1 MDKHALLA
9 SIQHQIT
16 LLARAIQQPDSGAI
30 APGDLVQIAPDA
42 DDVYGRYF
50 LHVAG
55 VSYDR
60 ARGPLLTTHRGQW
73 LSVSLGN
80 CARIGRHPWPEPQH
94 GFQADPIRSAEQ
106 RQANSDAY
114 IAKYAA
120 IARTRADTIASNK
133 AYKAACE
140 AASKTGSS

>member
-1 MDKHALLA
+1 MDKHTLLA

-30 APGDLVQIAPDA
+30 APGDLVQIAPEA
-42 DDVYGRYF
+42 DDVYSRYF

-55 VSYDR
+55 VSYGR
-60 ARGPLLTTHRGQW
+60 ARGPVLTTHRQKW
-73 LSVSLGN
+73 LNVPLEH

-94 GFQADPIRSAEQ
+94 GFQADPIRSAEE

-114 IAKYAA
+114 TAKYAA
-120 IARTRADTIASNK
+120 IARTRAATIASK
-133 AYKAACE
+133 RALATARE
-140 AASKTGSS
+140 AARNAG

>member
-55 VSYDR
+55 VSYGR
-60 ARGPLLTTHRGQW
+60 ARGSVLTTQRQKW
-73 LSVSLGN
+73 LNVPLEN
-80 CARIGRHPWPEPQH
+80 CARLGRQVWPEPQH

-120 IARTRADTIASNK
+120 IARTRAATIANK
-133 AYKAACE
+133 RALAAARE
-140 AASKTGSS
+140 TARKTG